1 MCCHIFN
8 GTERVSSKVG
18 ESDWTAVP
26 IIVGGDDASEV
37 SFVGGWWP
45 GQT

>member
-1 MCCHIFN
+1 
-8 GTERVSSKVG
+8 
-18 ESDWTAVP
+18 VP